1 MFADT
6 AIPQGDY
13 VSPGFQ
19 VIMPDRCFP
28 SMIIGDPSTQPWKYL
43 RREIPHNWYVDGRQP
58 YVGFLSRDEAH
69 ILYNNALKFA
79 GQPALEIGC
88 WLGWSACHLALAG
101 VELDVIDPMLGRE
114 DFLGSVTSSLTMAGV
129 IDRVNLIPGYS
140 PAAVLD
146 LVETR
151 QRRSLSEA
159 EGQSQAEVQWSLI
172 FIDGNH
178 EVPGPLEDAIACAQ
192 FAAPD
197 AMILFHDLAAP
208 AVAQGLDYLKSQG
221 WQTMVYQT
229 MQIMGVAWRGNVQP
243 VAHQPDPEV
252 NWQLPAHLQHYDV
265 SGLGNFDLEEFK
277 ELVNQV
283 RPFTLL
289 SEMRLYSLY
298 TATKQI
304 CLEDLPGNF
313 VECGAFKGGASAM
326 MAAVIQRYTQR
337 PRKLFAFDTFAGMPE
352 PTEIDRAQGVAA
364 NDTGFGVGTLSAPVA
379 ENIGKITQQLGVA
392 DIVEIVPGLFADML
406 PVYRSQIGE
415 IALLHADGDWYE
427 STMDIFNNLYDAV
440 VPNGLVQIDDY
451 GHWEGCRAAVHDFER
466 SRNLQFALEKIDYTG
481 VRFINN
487 PELVASPE
495 LPYEFREINI
505 LLCPDW
511 RQSETMLQR
520 ELSVAIGSILAYPQR
535 EKIAIFLEAQ
545 NIDAEEASLLVSG
558 VFMDLLMEAELAGEK
573 EPAVSFLSNL
583 DLQQWGN
590 LFSRINY
597 YLPLNPK
604 NNTAKTIEAI
614 KNMNIWQVVS

>member
-6 AIPQGDY
+6 AIPKGDY

-19 VIMPDRCFP
+19 VIRPDRCFP
-28 SMIIGDPSTQPWKYL
+28 SMIIGDPRTQPWQYL

-79 GQPALEIGC
+79 GKPALEIGC

-114 DFLGSVTSSLTMAGV
+114 DFLNSVTSSLTMAGV

-146 LVETR
+146 LVKTR
-151 QRRSLSEA
+151 QSSLSGA
-159 EGQSQAEVQWSLI
+159 EGQWSLI

-243 VAHQPDPEV
+243 VSHQPDPSIS
-252 NWQLPAHLQHYDV
+252 WQLPVHLQHYDV

-283 RPFTLL
+283 QPFTLL

-304 CLEDLPGNF
+304 CLGDLPGNF

-326 MAAVIQRYTQR
+326 MAAVIKRYTQR

-379 ENIGKITQQLGVA
+379 ENIGKITQELGVT
-392 DIVEIVPGLFADML
+392 DIVEIVPGLFADTL
-406 PVYRSQIGE
+406 PVYREQIGE

-451 GHWEGCRAAVHDFER
+451 GHWEGCRAAVHEFER
-466 SRNLQFALEKIDYTG
+466 SRNLQFVLEKIDYTG

-487 PELVASPE
+487 PKLVAPPEPE

-505 LLCPDW
+505 LICPDW
-511 RQSETMLQR
+511 QQPETSLQR
-520 ELSVAIGSILAYPQR
+520 ELSVAIASILAHPQR
-535 EKIAIFLEAQ
+535 EKIAIFVETQ
-545 NIDAEEASLLVSG
+545 NIDTEDASLLVSG
-558 VFMDLLMEAELAGEK
+558 VFMDLLMETELAEEK
-573 EPAVSFLSNL
+573 EPAVNFLGNL
-583 DLQQWGN
+583 NLQQWGS
-590 LFSRINY
+590 LLSQINY

-604 NNTAKTIEAI
+604 SSTAKTIEAI
-614 KNMNIWQVVS
+614 KNMTVWQVLS